1 MNSAATKGLSDKP
14 VTDCYN
20 NSHRLYTW
28 VIIVML
34 VAESF
39 KCHVAS
45 SLPNLSSS
53 SHSRMS
59 GSSSREEYLRLQVS
73 QEELMR
79 AS

>member
-1 MNSAATKGLSDKP
+1 
-14 VTDCYN
+14 
-20 NSHRLYTW
+20 
-28 VIIVML
+28 ML

-45 SLPNLSSS
+45 NLPNLSSS

-59 GSSSREEYLRLQVS
+59 SSSSREEYLRLQVS

>member
-1 MNSAATKGLSDKP
+1 
-14 VTDCYN
+14 
-20 NSHRLYTW
+20 
-28 VIIVML
+28 ML